1 MAFTEKERTK
11 WEPIVTAFIERRRP
25 PEHLRSQVD
34 LKYTFD
40 DQSIIIFEER
50 QHWQNPEK
58 KIRNKVAKATW
69 VRSQQVWNIYW
80 QQQDLKWHRYNPLP
94 KVDDLEDFI
103 KELDE
108 DPNAC
113 FLG

>member
-1 MAFTEKERTK
+1 MAFTEKERTQ

-50 QHWQNPEK
+50 QHWQEPEK
-58 KIRNKVAKATW
+58 KHTEQSSQNNLGPPPAGVENILAAT
-69 VRSQQVWNIYW
+69 
-80 QQQDLKWHRYNPLP
+80 
-94 KVDDLEDFI
+94 
-103 KELDE
+103 
-108 DPNAC
+108 
-113 FLG
+113 